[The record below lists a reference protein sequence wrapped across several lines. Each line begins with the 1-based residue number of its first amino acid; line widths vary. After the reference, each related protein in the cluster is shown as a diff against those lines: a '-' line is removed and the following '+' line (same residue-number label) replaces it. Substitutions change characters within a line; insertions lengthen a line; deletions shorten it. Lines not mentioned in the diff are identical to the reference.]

1 MAAIVIRDTVHLRG
15 RLIVASPSGE
25 NKFLHFLPIHNVLEM
40 TIRYTA
46 GVRMA
51 EFTTSIW
58 YTVYDNCFSL
68 FATYCLKKMA
78 YLYTRTWMAYALWK
92 SNMRDSHYNY
102 YTISSCTNFRIVHAL
117 LCNPGLGNAVV
128 RFKLFACP
136 RNPCTARMPE

>member
-68 FATYCLKKMA
+68 FATYCLKKNG
-78 YLYTRTWMAYALWK
+78 LLIHK
-92 SNMRDSHYNY
+92 NMDGIRFMK
-102 YTISSCTNFRIVHAL
+102 IEHA
-117 LCNPGLGNAVV
+117 
-128 RFKLFACP
+128 RFPL
-136 RNPCTARMPE
+136 